1 MRLAKTEKHEK
12 ISYEWEEWRLKEL
25 KKFGRTSSE
34 SAFSLRTFVQWSYK
48 ALYREEHSPMDADE
62 DRVGN
67 RGGVELYV
75 APLYRTM
82 ESSDPGPSV

>member
-1 MRLAKTEKHEK
+1 MGGVAPKGV
-12 ISYEWEEWRLKEL
+12 EEVWSHVVRVS
-25 KKFGRTSSE
+25 F
-34 SAFSLRTFVQWSYK
+34 FSPDFCAVVLQ